1 MNNVYQH
8 IAAKIP
14 QMSKSQARI
23 AKYIL
28 ENPNTV
34 PFLNVGKLAKM
45 SRVSEATIVRFASFL
60 GFSGYPEFQQHMQ
73 ESVQQQLTTF
83 ERLEMSLQVYDQA
96 EKGIY
101 EIFQDDMNNIKTTME
116 KLDMDSFHQIVDI
129 LLKAERVFIVANR
142 SVAALA
148 SFFQYYLN
156 MILGNAEI
164 IHSIETKTET
174 LNTLTKNDAVIGMSF
189 ARYTKSTIDIVSYA
203 RGKGATTI
211 AITDHL
217 LSPLM
222 PYVDYSLV
230 ASTKMPTFIDSFVAP
245 LSLINALITYVGK
258 NKTEEFQNRLK
269 QLEETWEHFD
279 IFIK

>member
-8 IAAKIP
+8 IAAKTR

-45 SRVSEATIVRFASFL
+45 AGVSEATIVRFANFL
-60 GFSGYPEFQQHMQ
+60 GFSGYPELQQHMQ

-83 ERLEMSLQVYDQA
+83 ERLEMSLQVYDKE

-101 EIFQDDMNNIKTTME
+101 EIFQDDMANIKSTME
-116 KLDMDSFHQIVDI
+116 KLDMHSFHQIVDI

-142 SVAALA
+142 SAISLA
-148 SFFQYYLN
+148 FFFQYYLN
-156 MILGNAEI
+156 MILENTELI
-164 IHSIETKTET
+164 QSIETKTEA
-174 LNTLTKNDAVIGMSF
+174 LNTLNKNDAVIGMSF

-222 PYVDYSLV
+222 PYVDYSLIT
-230 ASTKMPTFIDSFVAP
+230 STKMPTFIDSFVAP
-245 LSLINALITYVGK
+245 LSLINALITYIGK
-258 NKTEEFQNRLK
+258 NKTEDFQNRLK
-269 QLEETWEHFD
+269 NLEETWDHFD

>member
-14 QMSKSQARI
+14 QMSKSQTRI
-23 AKYIL
+23 AKYII

-45 SRVSEATIVRFASFL
+45 TGVSEATIVRFANFL
-60 GFSGYPEFQQHMQ
+60 DFSGYPELQQHLQ

-83 ERLEMSLQVYDQA
+83 ERLEMSLQVYDQE

-101 EIFQDDMNNIKTTME
+101 EIFQDDMTNIKSTME
-116 KLDMDSFHQIVDI
+116 KLDMDSFYKIVDI
-129 LLKAERVFIVANR
+129 LIMAKRVFIVANR
-142 SVAALA
+142 SALSLA
-148 SFFQYYLN
+148 LFFQYYLN
-156 MILGNAEI
+156 MILGNTELI
-164 IHSIETKTET
+164 QSLETKTET
-174 LNTLTKNDAVIGMSF
+174 LNTLTENDAVIGLSF
-189 ARYTKSTIDIVSYA
+189 ARYTRSTIDIVSYA
-203 RGKGATTI
+203 REKGATTI

-222 PYVDYSLV
+222 PYADYSLV

-245 LSLINALITYVGK
+245 LSIINALITYVGK